1 MTWEGRAL
9 LLFFVGVLN
18 GVTHNVRCGMKPA
31 SVLSEFTCKGT
42 TCRPRSFLVPFLR
55 RAGMRVLFFFIIF
68 IVITYVHST
77 WSS

>member
-18 GVTHNVRCGMKPA
+18 GVTRNARCGMKPA
-31 SVLSEFTCKGT
+31 SVLSGFTCKGT
-42 TCRPRSFLVPFLR
+42 TCRAALLYVGQEREF
-55 RAGMRVLFFFIIF
+55 FFFIIF
-68 IVITYVHST
+68 IVITYVYST